1 MTQNGDAQDKKDE
14 DSLPEVEAEL
24 VSEAPAIED
33 AFEDDAP
40 ADQAPPDAH
49 ESNPGDGDGDNGGKR
64 KSTLTPGVMLFLA
77 FVVVALIAFAVWRV
91 QMKPVN
97 DSAAVTA
104 PPQSEAIAPAT
115 SETED
120 DAAVTAERE
129 TESEAAPEADT
140 PDTPQQKIEN
150 LAADDLAPE
159 PFEEAAGETG
169 EQSSGFLPPVTE
181 ARGSKISNSVEE
193 GAKEAMRQ
201 FGEAEAAQDNNLPT
215 DEVAEAVAT
224 GGADA
229 DETQQGAVAAGE
241 DVQQDPLA
249 TPEDDVSKQAAT
261 ESPEGVETATE
272 TATEEAVAVSSAVS
286 AEDEAVAMQSEMESM
301 RAAFEEERAELT
313 AALESARRINS
324 EQSDELQELQQT
336 LGLAN
341 EREEALKREIATM
354 RSEMEKLRREGA
366 TISKQH
372 MKASYALAALSRAV
386 DQGAPFTEELA
397 VLAEFEPSATAALE
411 THAQT
416 GVKSDAQLRE
426 NFDAAARRALAAAGQ
441 AEAGGGLSGIMARA
455 KSLISV
461 RPAVPMDG
469 DDPGAILSRA
479 ENALEQGETGFALL
493 QLEDLPLPA
502 QEAMAGWIANA
513 RARAEAQAAIAR
525 LTVQLSGEAE

>member
-24 VSEAPAIED
+24 VSETPPVED

-49 ESNPGDGDGDNGGKR
+49 ESNPGDGGDGGRR

-77 FVVVALIAFAVWRV
+77 FVVVALIAFAVWRL
-91 QMKPVN
+91 QMKPVS
-97 DSAAVTA
+97 DAAVEVA
-104 PPQSEAIAPAT
+104 PPQSEETAPEI
-115 SETED
+115 SEMQD
-120 DAAVTAERE
+120 DAALPVEQ
-129 TESEAAPEADT
+129 EAASDVAPDNEVDT
-140 PDTPQQKIEN
+140 PETPQAKIEN

-159 PFEEAAGETG
+159 PSEEAAGETG

-181 ARGSKISNSVEE
+181 ASGSKISNSVEE

-201 FGEAEAAQDNNLPT
+201 FGEAEVALDDDLST
-215 DEVAEAVAT
+215 DEVTEAAAT
-224 GGADA
+224 DGADA
-229 DETQQGAVAAGE
+229 GETQQDAEAIGE
-241 DVQQDPLA
+241 DVQEYPSAAPEGDVSEQAALEA
-249 TPEDDVSKQAAT
+249 PEDVEPA
-261 ESPEGVETATE
+261 PETE
-272 TATEEAVAVSSAVS
+272 TEETVAVSSAAS

-313 AALESARRINS
+313 AALESARRINT
-324 EQSDELQELQQT
+324 EQNDELQDMLETLQ
-336 LGLAN
+336 LAN
-341 EREEALKREIATM
+341 AREEALTQEIATM
-354 RSEMEKLRREGA
+354 RGEIEKLRREGA
-366 TISKQH
+366 TVSRQH

-386 DQGAPFTEELA
+386 DQGAPFTEELS
-397 VLAEFEPSATAALE
+397 VLAEFEPSATVALE

-416 GVKSDAQLRE
+416 GVKSDVQMRE
-426 NFDAAARRALAAAGQ
+426 SFDAAARRALAAAGQ
-441 AEAGGGLSGIMARA
+441 SEAGGGLSGIFARA

-461 RPAVPMDG
+461 RPAIPMDG

-479 ENALEQGETGFALL
+479 ENALEQGEIGFALL

-502 QEAMAGWIANA
+502 QEAMAGWIADA

>member
-24 VSEAPAIED
+24 VSKTPPVED

-91 QMKPVN
+91 QMKPVS
-97 DSAAVTA
+97 DGAAVTA
-104 PPQSEAIAPAT
+104 PPVEETAPAISEAQDDSTVA
-115 SETED
+115 SEP
-120 DAAVTAERE
+120 E

-140 PDTPQQKIEN
+140 PETPQQKIEN

-169 EQSSGFLPPVTE
+169 EQSGGFLPPVTE
-181 ARGSKISNSVEE
+181 AGGSKISNSVEE

-201 FGEAEAAQDNNLPT
+201 FGEAEAVQDKNPPT
-215 DEVAEAVAT
+215 DEAAEAVAT
-224 GGADA
+224 DDAEVAGDEAQEDLSVAPVSEPSEDVAHEAETDA
-229 DETQQGAVAAGE
+229 D
-241 DVQQDPLA
+241 
-249 TPEDDVSKQAAT
+249 T
-261 ESPEGVETATE
+261 E
-272 TATEEAVAVSSAVS
+272 VAVSPETS

-301 RAAFEEERAELT
+301 RAAFEEERAELA
-313 AALESARRINS
+313 AALESARRINTD
-324 EQSDELQELQQT
+324 QNDELQDMLETLQ
-336 LGLAN
+336 LAN
-341 EREEALKREIATM
+341 AREEALKQEIATM

-366 TISKQH
+366 TLSRQH

-416 GVKSDAQLRE
+416 GVKSDVQLRE

-479 ENALEQGETGFALL
+479 ENALEQGEIGFALL

-525 LTVQLSGEAE
+525 LTVQLSGDAE